1 MRRAALVPALAF
13 AGLMAGTIH
22 LAGQAADNPA
32 YLNPDLS
39 PERRAADIVS
49 RMTLEE
55 KVLQM
60 QNTAPAIPRLG
71 VPAYDWWNEALH
83 GVARA
88 GLATVFPQA
97 IGLAATWDTDLMHR
111 VADTISTEAR
121 AKYNEALRN
130 NDHSRYHGLTF
141 WSPNI
146 NIFRDPRWGRGQE
159 TYGEDPYLTGRLAVA
174 FIQGMQGNDPH
185 YFKVISTA
193 KHFAVHSGPESTR
206 HQFDVRPSE
215 RDLDETY
222 LAAFRA
228 AIVEGK
234 ADSVMCAY
242 NSLDGAPACANTDL
256 LQKRLRGEWGFQGYV
271 VSDCGAVSDIYH
283 GHQYKATAG
292 EASAAAVKAGT
303 DLTCGTE
310 YRSLVGAVAAGQIS
324 EAEIDQSL
332 ERLFVAR
339 FKLGMFD
346 PPERVPFSTI
356 PYSEVDS
363 AAHRQIAL
371 EAARKSIVLLKNQ
384 NQTLP
389 LKSSVRKIA
398 VIGPS
403 ADDPESLMGNYN
415 GFSSKQVTPLEG
427 MERQFGGQ
435 AQIRFALGAAY
446 TTQSQ
451 APVPSDVLTPPSGTG
466 HGLLAEYFDNADFTS
481 QPKLQRV
488 EPRAYQPSGIADPAV
503 AAAFPQ
509 RGYSVRWTGALRTP
523 VGGDYVIGPRSG
535 GRSTMHIFLDDK
547 ELAAEAPA
555 PASAAPAPGNAG
567 PGRGGAPQLHA
578 QLEAGRA
585 YHLRVEYAAPAAGGS
600 AQLMWLPPAAPLLAE
615 AVEAVKSADV
625 TVAFVGLNPNLEG
638 EEMPVSVPGF
648 AGGDRT
654 DLNLPE
660 PQEKLIEAAVATG
673 KPVVV
678 VLTSGSALAA
688 NFPAERAAAV
698 LEAWYGG
705 EEIGTAIAE
714 TLAGANNPSGRLPV
728 TFYRSVEQLPPFD
741 DYAMK
746 GRTYRYFQG
755 EPLWGFGFGLSY
767 SKFQYSK
774 LHATQDQRGAH
785 ISARVKNVSKREG
798 DEVAQLYLSGAGGA
812 DDAVRELRGFER
824 VHLRPGETRTVEF
837 TIAPEDL
844 PEYKARLSVG
854 GGQPAGQIARVEGAL

>member
-1 MRRAALVPALAF
+1 
-13 AGLMAGTIH
+13 MAGTIH

-49 RMTLEE
+49 RMTLDE

-97 IGLAATWDTDLMHR
+97 IGLAATWDTDLMDR

-427 MERQFGGQ
+427 MERQFGGK

-451 APVPSDVLTPPSGTG
+451 APVPTDVLTPPSGTG
-466 HGLLAEYFDNADFTS
+466 HGLLAEYFDNADFTG

-509 RGYSVRWTGALRTP
+509 RGYSVRWTGTLRTP

-547 ELAAEAPA
+547 ELAAETPP
-555 PASAAPAPGNAG
+555 PASAAPAPDNAG
-567 PGRGGAPQLHA
+567 AGRGRAPQLHA

-585 YHLRVEYAAPAAGGS
+585 YRLRVEYAAPAAGGS

-648 AGGDRT
+648 SGGDRT

-673 KPVVV
+673 KAVVV

-688 NFPAERAAAV
+688 NFPAARAAAV

-714 TLAGANNPSGRLPV
+714 TLAGTNNPSGRLPV
-728 TFYRSVEQLPPFD
+728 TFYRGVEQLPPFD

-767 SKFQYSK
+767 SKFQYSQ
-774 LHATQDQRGAH
+774 LHVAQDQRGAH
-785 ISARVKNVSKREG
+785 ISARVKNVSTREG

-812 DDAVRELRGFER
+812 DDAIRELRGFER
-824 VHLRPGETRTVEF
+824 VRLRPGETRTVEF

-844 PEYKARLSVG
+844 PKYKARLGVG

>member
-206 HQFDVRPSE
+206 HQFDARPSE

-310 YRSLVGAVAAGQIS
+310 YRSLVGAVAAGQIT

-509 RGYSVRWTGALRTP
+509 RGYSVRWTGTLRTP

>member
-206 HQFDVRPSE
+206 HQFDARPSE

-310 YRSLVGAVAAGQIS
+310 YRSLVGAVAAGQIT

-648 AGGDRT
+648 SGGDRT

-714 TLAGANNPSGRLPV
+714 TLAGTNNPSGRLPV
-728 TFYRSVEQLPPFD
+728 TFYRGVEQLPPFD

-824 VHLRPGETRTVEF
+824 VRLRPGETRTVEF